1 MINIRKSKFMKELFM
16 KRVMLAWMIVSSLL
30 FADVGIVKTITGTV
44 EVKRAKKM
52 ITLQKG
58 STLKNGDM
66 ILTKAKSSVGI
77 IFDDGTELSLGA
89 KAIFVI
95 NKFIVKPNK
104 KKYDVDLELKRGKAL
119 FSSGKVGK
127 LAPKSVKFRIP
138 TGVIGI
144 RGTKF
149 AVEAK

>member
-1 MINIRKSKFMKELFM
+1 MGKI
-16 KRVMLAWMIVSSLL
+16 MLVLILVSNLL
-30 FADVGIVKTITGTV
+30 LASVGIVKKITGTV
-44 EVKRAKKM
+44 EVKRAKKVF
-52 ITLQKG
+52 LLKKG
-58 STLKNGDM
+58 SHLENGDM
-66 ILTKAKSSVGI
+66 IISKAKSSIGI
-77 IFDDGTELSLGA
+77 IFDDGTRLSLGA

-95 NKFIVKPNK
+95 NKFIVKPSE
-104 KKYDVDLELKRGKAL
+104 KKYDVDLELKKGKAV

>member
-1 MINIRKSKFMKELFM
+1 M
-16 KRVMLAWMIVSSLL
+16 KRVMLMWMVVGNLL
-30 FADVGIVKTITGTV
+30 LADVGIVKTLTGTV
-44 EVKRAKKM
+44 EVKRAKKT
-52 ITLQKG
+52 ILLKKG

-77 IFDDGTELSLGA
+77 IFDDGSRLSLGS

-95 NKFIVKPNK
+95 KKFIVKPDE
-104 KKYDVDLELKRGKAL
+104 KKYDVDLDLKKGKAL

>member
-1 MINIRKSKFMKELFM
+1 M
-16 KRVMLAWMIVSSLL
+16 KRVVLAMVVMGSLL
-30 FADVGIVKTITGTV
+30 FADVGMVKTLTGTV
-44 EVKRAKKM
+44 EVKRDKKT
-52 ITLQKG
+52 ITLKKG
-58 STLKNGDM
+58 STLKNGDI

-77 IFDDGTELSLGA
+77 VFDDGSRLSLGA

-95 NKFIVKPNK
+95 NKFVVKPSK
-104 KKYDVDLELKRGKAL
+104 KKYDVDLDLKKGKAL
-119 FSSGKVGK
+119 FSSGKIGK
-127 LAPKSVKFRIP
+127 LSPKSVKFHIP

>member
-1 MINIRKSKFMKELFM
+1 M
-16 KRVMLAWMIVSSLL
+16 KRVMFAIVVIGNVL
-30 FADVGIVKTITGTV
+30 FADVGIVKTLTGTV
-44 EVKRAKKM
+44 EVKRAKKT
-52 ITLQKG
+52 ILLKKG

-77 IFDDGTELSLGA
+77 IFDDGSRLSLGS

-95 NKFIVKPNK
+95 NKFIVKPSK
-104 KKYDVDLELKRGKAL
+104 KKYDVDLDLKKGKAL

>member
-1 MINIRKSKFMKELFM
+1 
-16 KRVMLAWMIVSSLL
+16 MLMWMVVGNLL
-30 FADVGIVKTITGTV
+30 LADVGIVKTLTGTV
-44 EVKRAKKM
+44 EVKRAKKT
-52 ITLQKG
+52 ILLKKG

-77 IFDDGTELSLGA
+77 IFDDGSRLSLGS

-95 NKFIVKPNK
+95 KKFIVKPDE
-104 KKYDVDLELKRGKAL
+104 KKYDVDLDLKKGKAL